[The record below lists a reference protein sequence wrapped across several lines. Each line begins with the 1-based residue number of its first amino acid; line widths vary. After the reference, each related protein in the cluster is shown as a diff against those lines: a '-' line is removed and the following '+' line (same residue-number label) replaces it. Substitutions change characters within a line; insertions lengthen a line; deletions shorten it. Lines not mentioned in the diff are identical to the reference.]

1 VAIRH
6 LADVSRGWAAH
17 SRRMTTAPNL
27 IGHDGQIP
35 GYTTLAVYDP
45 HIDLLVVVLTDLY
58 ETPDQKVTVAPLLSP
73 IVDRFYGRT
82 GDVPTTSDAAP
93 TTTKES

>member
-1 VAIRH
+1 MAIRH
-6 LADVSRGWAAH
+6 LADVSRGRAAH
-17 SRRMTTAPNL
+17 SRRVTTAPNL
-27 IGHDGQIP
+27 ISHDGQIP

-45 HIDLLVVVLTDLY
+45 HIDLPVVILTNLY
-58 ETPDQKVTVAPLLSP
+58 ETPAQKLPVAPLLSP

-93 TTTKES
+93 TTTRKS